1 MTNPSKDYRAAV
13 WDMSFCLVDDDA
25 DDYVRNED
33 GSVKLF
39 DIHQYDL
46 STWER
51 TLASISDYITAEKLV
66 EREVD

>member
-1 MTNPSKDYRAAV
+1 MTNANRNLSVAV

-39 DIHQYDL
+39 DIPQYDY
-46 STWER
+46 ST
-51 TLASISDYITAEKLV
+51 ISDYITSDQLV
-66 EREVD
+66 EREAE

>member
-1 MTNPSKDYRAAV
+1 MINPNKDYSVAV

-39 DIHQYDL
+39 DIPQYDY
-46 STWER
+46 ST
-51 TLASISDYITAEKLV
+51 ISDYITPEQLI
-66 EREVD
+66 EREAE